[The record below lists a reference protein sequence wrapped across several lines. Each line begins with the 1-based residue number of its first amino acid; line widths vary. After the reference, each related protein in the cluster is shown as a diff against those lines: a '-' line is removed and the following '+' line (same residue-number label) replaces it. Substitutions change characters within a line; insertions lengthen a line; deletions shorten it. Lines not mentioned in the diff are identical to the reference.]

1 MLSFGALNA
10 LSTAEDSSVGIFYEV
25 KQEEQEA
32 EALEMYNEALRLY
45 CNDEFS
51 PAEKLFSNVLQTD
64 LIIQAPESI
73 ADGENLVNSP
83 ALFLKYNVLK
93 NLARIYEKL
102 QDNEKALDFY
112 LNASVVDETDVNLW
126 LTIASIAKK
135 VLNIRLERFAYEKG
149 LICSPN
155 NWPCLDNL
163 ISTLYILGDYA
174 ACLDLINRAFQRND
188 SYVKGHAFRDQI
200 FKEEP
205 HFKNDCLELEYL
217 FAEDQF
223 NNSDKYQDFIEE
235 ALVIRGKRT
244 LSAKRDEIQEEKFTK
259 PFIYYTWVN
268 FGECLLCLYND
279 LVTRT
284 ECKSLAARVDLMKYY
299 KTKEQ
304 QNGLLIPSAEM
315 FIKKGY
321 KTGTKELESKKR
333 RKLSGQQEA
342 TEPQPK
348 RRSAR
353 VKISKRKEIDVNWSD
368 LISSFLP
375 SSLKS
380 DTSTDTDCSQD
391 SLTDSFPGK
400 LISQASNIESFKKE
414 LVAVSDFVNSKVSN
428 NGCIDLFGAYLLAI
442 VKFYEQQQQWQQEL
456 SSIFVNIYK
465 KYRKHAS
472 WPNLFSLPSFN
483 ETEKA
488 DLGKMILFAL
498 ELELEQLIMMM
509 ETEKRESPASSPLK
523 SLNSRKL
530 IATDFLIDFHYLSF
544 LGAHNS
550 IIAEQDFKF
559 RTRFYW
565 LHANYCIMQNEI
577 VQAVNALNNCA
588 YTLSIAS
595 LEEISISNCC
605 KDNIINQRTIMKKLE
620 FVQQSQ
626 TLDEIQ
632 VTFNAGK
639 YEEVI
644 DLLKLALNEKIG
656 KTGLTTERPLQL
668 VLLLESY
675 LKTGQIRNCIECCL
689 IALNEAVASGIS
701 DLWRVHLNHLLV
713 LVFDC
718 FSDVLF
724 HYDYLLLK
732 DKQVFADS
740 FIKII
745 EISMTIEQIENHCVS
760 TLPWILLHKLL
771 KFDLCLNKE
780 NTGHSLIEFLRTA
793 HDYLGRKHWCCH
805 DKGMFLQY
813 FIKELQEMNT
823 YDLKLHEKEV
833 FLKDMEQCLYCLYGD
848 PCRKSK
854 SKVLVDHNDAPITL
868 NWSNAKVLYDFYK
881 PNELPQF
888 DLRANTITPEV
899 QNVFRKIVA
908 IVPKKDIEAIPF
920 EELVL
925 YIEGGRDFPEI
936 VEKQNETPD
945 LFYYLGD
952 FYFKNKEFSKALKF
966 YMHDVSINPNRFQSW
981 AAMALARGSRLEE
994 KINQCDLK
1002 SDSVMRK
1009 HITTTLRCFEKA
1021 VSINNEKCVIL
1032 EEYGQTAYMLNSY
1045 ASKRLKEGTQEGKHD
1060 LPTNEYY
1067 LKMKNDMLNL
1077 SFKCFNEALQK
1088 ASGCENEQWLHYYM
1102 LGKASEKLKLSPD
1115 QYLEFYQKSLRELYK
1130 NGGQFQKKISYHG
1143 APQYSIEVVELFFRI
1158 HASILKVLMYMVNI
1172 EYDILEKHLNLAC
1185 CQAVYREINDDIH
1198 KYNVFTPD
1206 APTPDADSN
1215 KYFIKTQSI
1224 LQLSGNNYL
1233 QNSLSKTCFF
1243 IKPDKTLLNDVDFE
1257 VSLLIQDILLKI
1269 ESNLIS
1275 ESNKLLLKSKDS
1287 STCTEKFDLT
1297 VSKNHSLNLS
1307 INNQID
1313 NSSQN
1318 DLSIVKLLLSDLVEQ
1333 VSSDSNQKSHPP
1345 ISLVAPSINL
1355 DSLSSSVGSNEIKY
1369 LTNTNLTNFGSAE
1382 EKGFTTNGSTEKEK
1396 SFLTIEKERY
1406 SEEGKCFGNL
1416 LSTFKKNL
1424 VQRNFKN
1431 KEERYQYISIAQKCL
1446 DALAFCLQ
1454 RFPEHYK
1461 SRYMMSYFFMVDNE
1475 FKNLKISR
1483 SLLLGDCI
1491 ESNLHFNLSSNGII
1505 SSKKKTNL
1513 FQYLWRIPVNEI
1525 DRPGSFLSHVYCIVK
1540 LLLDILYQL
1549 DDTYLLLHVAAF
1561 LHKTPEKDRKYLHDN
1576 DRAYLAIKAFDFLLD
1591 VLKKKLNNV
1600 TSDNNEKQK
1609 LFSETFAAFKHSQKL
1624 QVSMKTAEY
1633 LLIESYLKMHPDK
1646 ANVELKLV
1654 LEEAMKICYQF

>member
-1 MLSFGALNA
+1 M
-10 LSTAEDSSVGIFYEV
+10 IF
-25 KQEEQEA
+25 
-32 EALEMYNEALRLY
+32 L
-45 CNDEFS
+45 
-51 PAEKLFSNVLQTD
+51 
-64 LIIQAPESI
+64 
-73 ADGENLVNSP
+73 
-83 ALFLKYNVLK
+83 
-93 NLARIYEKL
+93 
-102 QDNEKALDFY
+102 
-112 LNASVVDETDVNLW
+112 
-126 LTIASIAKK
+126 
-135 VLNIRLERFAYEKG
+135 
-149 LICSPN
+149 
-155 NWPCLDNL
+155 
-163 ISTLYILGDYA
+163 
-174 ACLDLINRAFQRND
+174 
-188 SYVKGHAFRDQI
+188 
-200 FKEEP
+200 
-205 HFKNDCLELEYL
+205 
-217 FAEDQF
+217 
-223 NNSDKYQDFIEE
+223 
-235 ALVIRGKRT
+235 
-244 LSAKRDEIQEEKFTK
+244 
-259 PFIYYTWVN
+259 
-268 FGECLLCLYND
+268 
-279 LVTRT
+279 
-284 ECKSLAARVDLMKYY
+284 
-299 KTKEQ
+299 
-304 QNGLLIPSAEM
+304 
-315 FIKKGY
+315 
-321 KTGTKELESKKR
+321 ELESKKR

-353 VKISKRKEIDVNWSD
+353 TKDKNRDSYHAVKISKRKEIDVNWSD

-400 LISQASNIESFKKE
+400 LIS
-414 LVAVSDFVNSKVSN
+414 
-428 NGCIDLFGAYLLAI
+428 GCIDLFGAYLLAI

-488 DLGKMILFAL
+488 DLG
-498 ELELEQLIMMM
+498 
-509 ETEKRESPASSPLK
+509 
-523 SLNSRKL
+523 
-530 IATDFLIDFHYLSF
+530 
-544 LGAHNS
+544 
-550 IIAEQDFKF
+550 
-559 RTRFYW
+559 
-565 LHANYCIMQNEI
+565 
-577 VQAVNALNNCA
+577 
-588 YTLSIAS
+588 
-595 LEEISISNCC
+595 
-605 KDNIINQRTIMKKLE
+605 
-620 FVQQSQ
+620 
-626 TLDEIQ
+626 
-632 VTFNAGK
+632 
-639 YEEVI
+639 
-644 DLLKLALNEKIG
+644 KIG

-854 SKVLVDHNDAPITL
+854 ITL

-1032 EEYGQTAYMLNSY
+1032 EE
-1045 ASKRLKEGTQEGKHD
+1045 GTQEGKHD

-1143 APQYSIEVVELFFRI
+1143 APQYSIEVVEF
-1158 HASILKVLMYMVNI
+1158 ILIFTL
-1172 EYDILEKHLNLAC
+1172 
-1185 CQAVYREINDDIH
+1185 
-1198 KYNVFTPD
+1198 VFTPD

-1406 SEEGKCFGNL
+1406 SEEGKCIGNL

-1561 LHKTPEKDRKYLHDN
+1561 LHKTPEKDRL
-1576 DRAYLAIKAFDFLLD
+1576 LFL
-1591 VLKKKLNNV
+1591 KN
-1600 TSDNNEKQK
+1600 
-1609 LFSETFAAFKHSQKL
+1609 
-1624 QVSMKTAEY
+1624 
-1633 LLIESYLKMHPDK
+1633 
-1646 ANVELKLV
+1646 
-1654 LEEAMKICYQF
+1654 